1 MRLTTTALLLLCVGC
16 VGCVGCTDGSTQSTV
31 YDIGPRVVREFK
43 LSDGT
48 RCVSQRHGITCDWQ
62 HSRNEVE

>member
-16 VGCVGCTDGSTQSTV
+16 GGIGGCGQAPVSTV
-31 YDIGPRVVREFK
+31 RGSAGTLREYR
-43 LSDGT
+43 LQDGT
-48 RCVSQRHGITCDWQ
+48 RCVTYRDGITCDWQ